1 MILLIFQLL
10 RKWSLNIEDKHTR
23 QSISKWGL
31 IKTRKVLNFK
41 SVAVYMS
48 IMLAHHILRILFFH
62 IKNIK
67 AKNNKILEEKFMIGL
82 LQCLRSMQIWWILCT
97 LYKGLHLILLT
108 CYCTLL
114 HPPQQAGQEDEISL
128 CFIFAKQDTVHIVFW
143 TSNLRIGN

>member
-1 MILLIFQLL
+1 MDIIIMILLIFQLL
-10 RKWSLNIEDKHTR
+10 RKWSLNIEDKRTR

-31 IKTRKVLNFK
+31 LKTRKVLNFK

-67 AKNNKILEEKFMIGL
+67 AKNNKILEEKFMISL

-108 CYCTLL
+108 CYCTPL

-128 CFIFAKQDTVHIVFW
+128 CFIFAKQATVHIVEIQ
-143 TSNLRIGN
+143 T

>member
-1 MILLIFQLL
+1 MHIIIMILLIFQLL

-31 IKTRKVLNFK
+31 LKTRKVLNFK

-67 AKNNKILEEKFMIGL
+67 AKNNKILEEKFMKNPMLKKYANLMNFMYPVQRFTFNLAHML
-82 LQCLRSMQIWWILCT
+82 LYTITPST
-97 LYKGLHLILLT
+97 
-108 CYCTLL
+108 
-114 HPPQQAGQEDEISL
+114 
-128 CFIFAKQDTVHIVFW
+128 
-143 TSNLRIGN
+143 TSRTRG

>member
-1 MILLIFQLL
+1 MDIIIMILLIFQLL

-82 LQCLRSMQIWWILCT
+82 LQCLRSMQI
-97 LYKGLHLILLT
+97 
-108 CYCTLL
+108 
-114 HPPQQAGQEDEISL
+114 
-128 CFIFAKQDTVHIVFW
+128 
-143 TSNLRIGN
+143 

>member
-31 IKTRKVLNFK
+31 LKTRKVLIFK

-62 IKNIK
+62 IKIIK
-67 AKNNKILEEKFMIGL
+67 AKNNKILEEKFMISL

-108 CYCTLL
+108 CYCTPL
-114 HPPQQAGQEDEISL
+114 HPPQQAGQDDEISL
-128 CFIFAKQDTVHIVFW
+128 CFIFAKQDTVHIVEIQ
-143 TSNLRIGN
+143 T